1 MRWGLGPVF
10 LYECLTSSRR
20 WQTYALRSLGVA
32 ALLIAMSTIA
42 ISNGAML
49 EGKSSREYARLGV
62 SYFYGMIGVELAL
75 VMLVAPA
82 ATAGAICLDR
92 ARGTLAHMLMT
103 DLSDTEIVL
112 GKLAARLMPVMG
124 LVACSWPVMAI
135 SSLLGGI
142 DPVALTL
149 AFAIIVAMAVL
160 GCTIALTLSVWAG
173 KTHEVILSTYAVWI
187 LALLFWPIWYGLSTG
202 GLVGAPPDWT
212 LLANPFY
219 IAFAPYAFPL
229 KLEFGD
235 YVGFF
240 GVTLGSS
247 TVLCLLAVWR
257 TRPVACRGD
266 RGKGGS
272 PRLGRLG
279 RMTRWLP
286 GPSLDRD
293 PVLWREWHRS
303 RPTPWMTGLLALLMG
318 TTAVL
323 CIVGAVAFWRN
334 GATPS
339 RGQVWETAGVCS
351 YLLHVVFGLLILSAV
366 APTSMAE
373 ERQRG
378 SLDILAATSLS
389 TWAIVIGKWIGTF
402 RLAVL
407 MVAGPGLM
415 ALAMATARSGPDVA
429 YPSMSPEFNRP
440 IPLGPRI
447 CGIGVV
453 IATILAHGALITSI
467 GIALAVWIKRQG
479 RAIGVSVGLFILINA
494 AWPIIANIVFSRSD
508 YFSSR
513 DLAAL
518 SPVALC
524 GGFVNSFTSRQYG
537 LVGGILWAGTFWAV
551 EVFILAMGLLWLT
564 FRTFDDCFDRL
575 PDRPRRYSVQT
586 IIAII
591 LIGMIGGGSLI
602 WAISLWMEG
611 FQSAYG
617 FSSRLPILPYT
628 LAITIILVLI
638 ASEAATSIAARLR
651 PGAIGPGKIRSFA
664 GPNELAL
671 CNTAVSP
678 GERES
683 LRNAPATI
691 GPSRFVLNRW
701 WKFFRL
707 VLLVAIGPAL
717 FAMSLATAQKAPQYT
732 SQTTSAA
739 MGRVTYT
746 WTLIDPN
753 VRHAAEVPLGLR
765 LASVALLIVTILVH
779 GAAGVGVGLV
789 LATTMRW
796 TRRDIAVVAGLT
808 LIVVFIVP
816 LGLFLLSSSRPPDIT
831 MWSAIM
837 AGYSLLEPLVN
848 GFSFH
853 IRDTLWT
860 VLFWDVVVGLFAA
873 GMLWLTIRIW
883 QRRALGPR
891 DGEPALELESKAKSL
906 DVEAVLIAD

>member
-42 ISNGAML
+42 MSNGAMFQAR
-49 EGKSSREYARLGV
+49 SSREYARLGV

-124 LVACSWPVMAI
+124 LVACSWPVMSI

-142 DPVALTL
+142 DPIALTL
-149 AFAIIVAMAVL
+149 AFAIIVAMALL
-160 GCTIALTLSVWAG
+160 GCTIALTLSVWAS

-187 LALLFWPIWYGLSTG
+187 LSLLLWPIWYGLSTG

-229 KLEFGD
+229 KLEFRD

-247 TVLCLLAVWR
+247 AVLCMLAVWR
-257 TRPVACRGD
+257 TRPVACRGNRD
-266 RGKGGS
+266 KSGN

-303 RPTPWMTGLLALLMG
+303 RPTPWMTGLVALLMG

-334 GATPS
+334 GATP
-339 RGQVWETAGVCS
+339 RPGRIWETAGVCS

-389 TWAIVIGKWIGTF
+389 TRAIVIGKWMGTF

-415 ALAMATARSGPDVA
+415 ALAMATARSESFVVNTL
-429 YPSMSPEFNRP
+429 MSPEHNRP
-440 IPLGPRI
+440 IPLGTRI
-447 CGIGVV
+447 CGVGAA
-453 IATILAHGALITSI
+453 IATILAHGALTTSI
-467 GIALAVWIKRQG
+467 GIALAVWIRRQG
-479 RAIGVSVGLFILINA
+479 RAIGVSVALFILINA

-518 SPVALC
+518 SSVALC
-524 GGFVNSFTSRQYG
+524 GGFVNFFTSRQYG
-537 LVGGILWAGTFWAV
+537 YVGGILWAGTFWAV

-564 FRTFDDCFDRL
+564 IRTFDDCFDRL
-575 PDRPRRYSVQT
+575 PDRTRRYSVQT

-602 WAISLWMEG
+602 WSISLWAEG
-611 FQSAYG
+611 LWSEYG
-617 FSSRLPILPYT
+617 FSRSLPILPYT
-628 LAITIILVLI
+628 LAITIALVLI
-638 ASEAATSIAARLR
+638 ASESAKSISARLR
-651 PGAIGPGKIRSFA
+651 PGAIGPGKIRTFA
-664 GPNELAL
+664 GPNELVL
-671 CNTAVSP
+671 CTGVSP
-678 GERES
+678 SERES
-683 LRNAPATI
+683 LRNAQATI
-691 GPSRFVLNRW
+691 GPSRFVLGRW
-701 WKFFRL
+701 WRSYRL
-707 VLLVAIGPAL
+707 VLLLAIGPAL
-717 FAMSLATAQKAPQYT
+717 LATSLATAQKAPRYI
-732 SQTTSAA
+732 SQTTADA

-746 WTLIDPN
+746 WTLAVPN
-753 VRHAAEVPLGLR
+753 LRHAAEVPLGFR

-779 GAAGVGVGLV
+779 GAAGVGVGLA
-789 LATTMRW
+789 LATTMRG
-796 TRRDIAVVAGLT
+796 TRRAIAVVAGLT

-816 LGLFLLSSSRPPDIT
+816 LGVIILSSRRPLDTT
-831 MWSAIM
+831 MWSVVLASE
-837 AGYSLLEPLVN
+837 SLLDILVAH
-848 GFSFH
+848 GSFH
-853 IRDTLWT
+853 IRDILWT
-860 VLFWDVVVGLFAA
+860 VLFWDVVIGLFAA
-873 GMLWLTIRIW
+873 GMLWLAIRIW
-883 QRRALGPR
+883 QRRALGLR
-891 DGEPALELESKAKSL
+891 DSEPALELESKAKSL